1 MVRRSTPV
9 PETAPCAKRLGHEAS
24 SIDPGS
30 LPSSQAS
37 CLQNEGNC
45 MGREYEDDDG
55 RTVADMSDLPDV
67 SFLGRWSGLHGDK
80 SGGRGSI
87 FGFGRHSGGSSG
99 GGNGS
104 GGPYGGRN
112 SIPAPEMDSD
122 ERRMYVLGMLKA
134 SLGIGMIYVIAFAA
148 FVGLLLLLWR

>member
-87 FGFGRHSGGSSG
+87 FGVGRHSGGGSG
-99 GGNGS
+99 GGN
-104 GGPYGGRN
+104 
-112 SIPAPEMDSD
+112 
-122 ERRMYVLGMLKA
+122 
-134 SLGIGMIYVIAFAA
+134 
-148 FVGLLLLLWR
+148 

>member
-1 MVRRSTPV
+1 MVRFM
-9 PETAPCAKRLGHEAS
+9 K
-24 SIDPGS
+24 
-30 LPSSQAS
+30 
-37 CLQNEGNC
+37 
-45 MGREYEDDDG
+45 REYEDDDG

-87 FGFGRHSGGSSG
+87 FGFGRHSGGGSG

>member
-1 MVRRSTPV
+1 
-9 PETAPCAKRLGHEAS
+9 
-24 SIDPGS
+24 
-30 LPSSQAS
+30 
-37 CLQNEGNC
+37 

-80 SGGRGSI
+80 SDGHGSI
-87 FGFGRHSGGSSG
+87 FGFGRHSGGGSG

>member
-1 MVRRSTPV
+1 
-9 PETAPCAKRLGHEAS
+9 
-24 SIDPGS
+24 
-30 LPSSQAS
+30 
-37 CLQNEGNC
+37 

-80 SGGRGSI
+80 GGLGAVFSG
-87 FGFGRHSGGSSG
+87 GFGRHGRGGSGDPFGGSG

>member
-1 MVRRSTPV
+1 M

-30 LPSSQAS
+30 LPSAQAS

-87 FGFGRHSGGSSG
+87 FGVGRHSGGGSG

-104 GGPYGGRN
+104 GSPYGGRN

>member
-1 MVRRSTPV
+1 MVRFM
-9 PETAPCAKRLGHEAS
+9 K
-24 SIDPGS
+24 
-30 LPSSQAS
+30 
-37 CLQNEGNC
+37 
-45 MGREYEDDDG
+45 REYEDDDG

-80 SGGRGSI
+80 GGLGSVV
-87 FGFGRHSGGSSG
+87 GFGRQSG
-99 GGNGS
+99 GGSGGGDGS